1 MGSAPRQIP
10 YHAGYQYFELDTRSP
25 MWKTLR
31 TSGGVAL
38 HFGSGFDGLAL
49 ELWAVRN

>member
-1 MGSAPRQIP
+1 
-10 YHAGYQYFELDTRSP
+10 
-25 MWKTLR
+25 WKTLR

-38 HFGSGFDGLAL
+38 HFGSGFPGLEL